1 MTCAC
6 HEFEGEFRM
15 PGPHGT
21 TYVVCRVAGCEVCDT
36 PVGVRIYRLDEQ
48 AAREWLDD
56 EPALAFE
63 QWDETNGVATLPV
76 VAPEHV
82 SAVILRWRPAPG
94 EGVALDVDDLVEV
107 YTMAEIVREAATLSW
122 VQTEA
127 AALAEQTLDRRAPD
141 RQTTMVF
148 K

>member
-21 TYVVCRVAGCEVCDT
+21 
-36 PVGVRIYRLDEQ
+36 
-48 AAREWLDD
+48 
-56 EPALAFE
+56 
-63 QWDETNGVATLPV
+63 
-76 VAPEHV
+76 
-82 SAVILRWRPAPG
+82 
-94 EGVALDVDDLVEV
+94 
-107 YTMAEIVREAATLSW
+107 MAEIVREAATLSW

-127 AALAEQTLDRRAPD
+127 LAKQTLGRRAAEQAPD

-148 K
+148 E